1 MVRREAQ
8 WYSATVLQRGWA
20 SETIELGPRRGCSP
34 EIRPLRHLHHAIDPN
49 QGGEYRARH
58 TRYQPSVLCNPG
70 VSNVTASNAKAP
82 AFGAS
87 FQMSIPADGA
97 IAPDGAQRT
106 YNIAAVDRALD
117 LLEALARIG
126 PATLA
131 ALAED
136 AGMTRTA
143 GFRLLRTMQARGFAI
158 QDRARGLW
166 RLGARWGVLSRAAAS
181 QGALGATAAP
191 VLAALA
197 AETGENTYLVVRT
210 GLEGEVL
217 ALHRADPSLRV
228 YVEAGKRF
236 LLHAGPGRLLLA
248 YASDTI
254 QTQAL
259 SKRLPRLTP
268 ATRIDPAWIAA
279 DLERIRSRGWLL
291 TSDEMFAGACAIS
304 APVRDAGG
312 DVVAA
317 IVIAAPT
324 LRMRPPRPRSLLAP
338 VIAAAT
344 QMSEALGAPGSAHAA
359 QPAKPVRRVHHLR
372 AGAAAETNG
381 AGNGHAG
388 AETRSAAD

>member
-1 MVRREAQ
+1 
-8 WYSATVLQRGWA
+8 
-20 SETIELGPRRGCSP
+20 SP
-34 EIRPLRHLHHAIDPN
+34 EIRPPRHLRHAIDPN

-166 RLGARWGVLSRAAAS
+166 RLGARWGMLSRAAAS
-181 QGALGATAAP
+181 QGALGATATR
-191 VLAALA
+191 V
-197 AETGENTYLVVRT
+197 
-210 GLEGEVL
+210 
-217 ALHRADPSLRV
+217 DP
-228 YVEAGKRF
+228 G
-236 LLHAGPGRLLLA
+236 
-248 YASDTI
+248 
-254 QTQAL
+254 
-259 SKRLPRLTP
+259 
-268 ATRIDPAWIAA
+268 WIAA
-279 DLERIRSRGWLL
+279 DLERIRSRGWLI
-291 TSDEMFAGACAIS
+291 TTDEMFAGACAI
-304 APVRDAGG
+304 ATPVRDAGG

-317 IVIAAPT
+317 IVIASPS

-338 VIAAAT
+338 TLAAAT
-344 QMSEALGAPGSAHAA
+344 QMSEALGAPGSARSAPAVPTRRIHRLRPNAQVETRADGDAAGDGDAAAALANGDRHAA
-359 QPAKPVRRVHHLR
+359 SIGHANGDGHAV
-372 AGAAAETNG
+372 AAALANG
-381 AGNGHAG
+381 GDL
-388 AETRSAAD
+388 AAQ